1 MHLLGGRMRARNAIL
16 GLGLAAM
23 LTACYTYR
31 PSDGPVPALGS
42 HVSLE
47 LNAEGTHDLARQ
59 LGPNPARVDGVLL
72 GVDSIGPRLAVHD
85 VENAR
90 GEQARWN
97 GEQVRVP
104 RQLIGAVEDRRL
116 SMTQT
121 GMIAGLAVG
130 GLYAASRLL
139 GGSGT
144 LGGAAGGAPGSNNH

>member
-1 MHLLGGRMRARNAIL
+1 MRAGTAML

-23 LTACYTYR
+23 LPACYTYR
-31 PSDGPVPALGS
+31 PSDGPVPAVGS

-47 LNAEGTHDLARQ
+47 LNAEGTGALARE
-59 LGPNPARVDGVLL
+59 LGPNPARVNGVLL

-104 RQLIGAVEDRRL
+104 RQLIAAVEQRRL
-116 SMTQT
+116 SVAQT
-121 GMIAGLAVG
+121 GVLAGL
-130 GLYAASRLL
+130 
-139 GGSGT
+139 
-144 LGGAAGGAPGSNNH
+144 

>member
-1 MHLLGGRMRARNAIL
+1 MRAGNAIL

-31 PSDGPVPALGS
+31 PSDGPVPAVGS

-47 LNAEGTHDLARQ
+47 LSAEGTSALARE

-72 GVDSIGPRLAVHD
+72 GVDSIGPRLAVHA
-85 VENAR
+85 VENGR

-104 RQLIGAVEDRRL
+104 RQLIAVVEERRL
-116 SMTQT
+116 SMPQT
-121 GMIAGLAVG
+121 GVLAGLAVG
-130 GLYAASRLL
+130 GLYAASRLR

-144 LGGAAGGAPGSNNH
+144 LGGGAGGRPGSNNR

>member
-1 MHLLGGRMRARNAIL
+1 VRGGTAKL

-31 PSDGPVPALGS
+31 PSDGPVPAVGAR
-42 HVSLE
+42 VSLE
-47 LNAEGTHDLARQ
+47 LTAEGTSALARE
-59 LGPNPARVDGVLL
+59 LGPSPARVDGVLL
-72 GVDSIGPRLAVHD
+72 GVDSIGPSLAVHD
-85 VENAR
+85 VENSR

-97 GEQVRVP
+97 GEKVRVP
-104 RQLIGAVEDRRL
+104 RQLIAAVEERRL

-144 LGGAAGGAPGSNNH
+144 LGGAAGGAPGSNNR

>member
-1 MHLLGGRMRARNAIL
+1 MRARAAML

-31 PSDGPVPALGS
+31 ASDGPVPAVGS
-42 HVSLE
+42 HVSVE
-47 LNAEGTHDLARQ
+47 LTTEGTTALARE

-85 VENAR
+85 VENGH

-104 RQLIGAVEDRRL
+104 RQLIATVEERRL
-116 SMTQT
+116 SVAQT
-121 GMIAGLAVG
+121 GVLAGLAVG
-130 GLYAASRLL
+130 GLFTASRLL

-144 LGGAAGGAPGSNNH
+144 LGGGAGGVPGSSNR

>member
-1 MHLLGGRMRARNAIL
+1 MRARNATL

-31 PSDGPVPALGS
+31 PSDGPVPAVGS
-42 HVSLE
+42 HVWLE
-47 LNAEGTHDLARQ
+47 LNSQGTSALARE
-59 LGPNPARVDGVLL
+59 LGPSPARVDGIVL
-72 GVDSIGPRLAVHD
+72 GVDSIGPRLAVRG
-85 VENAR
+85 VENGR

-104 RQLIGAVEDRRL
+104 RQLIAAVEERRL

-144 LGGAAGGAPGSNNH
+144 LGGAVGGAPGSSNR

>member
-1 MHLLGGRMRARNAIL
+1 MRAGTAML

-23 LTACYTYR
+23 LTACYTSR
-31 PSDGPVPALGS
+31 PSDGPMPAVGS

-47 LNAEGTHDLARQ
+47 LSAEGTSALARE
-59 LGPNPARVDGVLL
+59 LGPNSARVDGVLL
-72 GVDSIGPRLAVHD
+72 GVDSIGPRLAVHA
-85 VENAR
+85 VETGR

-104 RQLIGAVEDRRL
+104 RQLIAAVEERRL
-116 SMTQT
+116 SMPQT
-121 GMIAGLAVG
+121 GVLAGLAVG

-144 LGGAAGGAPGSNNH
+144 PGGGAGGMPGSNNR

>member
-1 MHLLGGRMRARNAIL
+1 MRAGTAML

-31 PSDGPVPALGS
+31 PSDGPVPAVGS
-42 HVSLE
+42 HVSVQ
-47 LNAEGTHDLARQ
+47 LNNEGTSALARE

-85 VENAR
+85 VENGH

-104 RQLIGAVEDRRL
+104 RQLIAAVEERRL
-116 SMTQT
+116 SITQT
-121 GMIAGLAVG
+121 GVLAGLAVG

-144 LGGAAGGAPGSNNH
+144 LGGAVGGAPGSGNH